1 MIAKVI
7 FDMIYLILIVTA
19 VTLAILYKFSPTK
32 RIFMIICAGLLFV
45 FGASAFI
52 SEYRQQ
58 EKLSRTQLEELQEQ
72 QKIFGEWYAAY
83 QKDIDRLDRNWQSYH
98 NIIEGLKAV
107 DAQSFNAEAFN
118 TRLAN
123 LEQDSIEEQ
132 IKIYMLVAPQ
142 SLNRESRAL
151 VEELIRKTR
160 QYADAQ
166 TKTISLSKSESTP
179 PVELENLK
187 VRLNDIMIRES
198 PEGLFTA
205 QEISAIRAALGD

>member
-1 MIAKVI
+1 
-7 FDMIYLILIVTA
+7 
-19 VTLAILYKFSPTK
+19 
-32 RIFMIICAGLLFV
+32 MIICAGLLFV
-45 FGASAFI
+45 FGVSAFI